1 MTERRKQARIK
12 WRKLISQQAKSGQ
25 SVAAFCRERGLCAP
39 HFFAWRKRL
48 AQAVGQKFVE
58 VKVAAV
64 PVAVPSV
71 APNLAIEIRLENN
84 RGVGVLVRPGF
95 DAQHL
100 QAVLAVLDTAASQ
113 DRLPGIPVLE
123 QRS

>member
-1 MTERRKQARIK
+1 MTQRRKQARIK

-48 AQAVGQKFVE
+48 EPAAAKKFVE
-58 VKVAAV
+58 VKVAPTAAAPTV
-64 PVAVPSV
+64 TLDPV
-71 APNLAIEIRLENN
+71 IEIDLGDGRCL
-84 RGVGVLVRPGF
+84 RVRPGF
-95 DAQHL
+95 SVQHL
-100 QAVLAVLDTAASQ
+100 QAVLAVL
-113 DRLPGIPVLE
+113 E

>member
-1 MTERRKQARIK
+1 MTQRRKQAWKK

-48 AQAVGQKFVE
+48 EPAEAKKFVE
-58 VKVAAV
+58 VKVASTAAAPAV
-64 PVAVPSV
+64 ALDSG
-71 APNLAIEIRLENN
+71 IEIDLGYGRCL
-84 RGVGVLVRPGF
+84 RVRPGF
-95 DAQHL
+95 SAQHL
-100 QAVLAVLDTAASQ
+100 QAVLAVL
-113 DRLPGIPVLE
+113 E